1 MKIKLLVLLLIAN
14 LDVSYSQTSKQDSVY
29 RKHFVSSSLWSI
41 ANLFPDPADFYELNY
56 GYRFTVKDA
65 IIVNATT
72 WKYPEPLGIPL
83 ANDKK
88 YKHMEDYPGYV
99 RAYGI
104 GITYQRFLWK
114 QVYSSIHANTFVQ
127 NFYDEQN
134 KKIQRGF
141 QLYLQ
146 TRVGYRLE
154 LFKKRF
160 FLEPSISFNYW
171 PINTN
176 FPDTFLQMEKNWA
189 NYFLFE
195 PHLNFGISF

>member
-1 MKIKLLVLLLIAN
+1 MKLKLLVLLIIVN
-14 LDVSYSQTSKQDSVY
+14 FGISYSQKSKQDSVY

-56 GYRFTVKDA
+56 GYRFTAKDA

-104 GITYQRFLWK
+104 GLTYQRYLWK
-114 QVYSSIHANTFVQ
+114 QIYSSN
-127 NFYDEQN
+127 
-134 KKIQRGF
+134 
-141 QLYLQ
+141 
-146 TRVGYRLE
+146 
-154 LFKKRF
+154 
-160 FLEPSISFNYW
+160 SC
-171 PINTN
+171 
-176 FPDTFLQMEKNWA
+176 
-189 NYFLFE
+189 NYFCSEFLR
-195 PHLNFGISF
+195 